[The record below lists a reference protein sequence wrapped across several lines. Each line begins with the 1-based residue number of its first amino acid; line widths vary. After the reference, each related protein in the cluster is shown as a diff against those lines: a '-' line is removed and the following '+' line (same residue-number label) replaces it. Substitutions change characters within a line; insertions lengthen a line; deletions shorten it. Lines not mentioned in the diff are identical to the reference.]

1 MVCVH
6 CRSDTQV
13 INSRLQ
19 KKANQVWRRRKCT
32 TCGAIFS
39 SREVAQYEL
48 IWLVRSRESLQP
60 FNRDKLLVSIYTS
73 CQHRPSALS
82 DARALTETVMSKLL
96 FTATDGVIEAPAI
109 AQTIQVAL
117 NRFDKAASVHFH
129 AFHRTTTNR
138 R

>member
-19 KKANQVWRRRKCT
+19 KKANQVWRRRKCG

-48 IWLVRSRESLQP
+48 VWLVRSHKALQP
-60 FNRDKLLVSIYTS
+60 FNRDKLLLSIYAS

-82 DARALTETVMSKLL
+82 DASALTETVINKLL
-96 FTATDGVIEAPAI
+96 FNATDGVLEAPAI
-109 AQTIQVAL
+109 AQTVQVAL
-117 NRFDKAASVHFH
+117 NRFDKAASVHYQ
-129 AFHRTTTNR
+129 AFHRK
-138 R
+138 

>member
-19 KKANQVWRRRKCT
+19 KKANQVWRRRKCG

-48 IWLVRSRESLQP
+48 VWLVRSNKALQP
-60 FNRDKLLVSIYTS
+60 FNRDKLLLSIYAS
-73 CQHRPSALS
+73 CQHRPSALA
-82 DARALTETVMSKLL
+82 DASALTETVMNKLL
-96 FTATDGVIEAPAI
+96 FTAANGILEAPAI
-109 AQTIQVAL
+109 VQIIQVAL
-117 NRFDKAASVHFH
+117 NRFDKAASVHYQ
-129 AFHRTTTNR
+129 AFHRP
-138 R
+138 

>member
-19 KKANQVWRRRKCT
+19 KKANQVWRRRKCG

-48 IWLVRSRESLQP
+48 VWLVRSNKALQP
-60 FNRDKLLVSIYTS
+60 FNRDKLLLSIYAS

-82 DARALTETVMSKLL
+82 DASALTETVINKLL
-96 FTATDGVIEAPAI
+96 FNATAGVLEAAAI
-109 AQTIQVAL
+109 AQTVQVAL
-117 NRFDKAASVHFH
+117 NRFDKAASVHYQ
-129 AFHRTTTNR
+129 AFHRK
-138 R
+138 

>member
-1 MVCVH
+1 MVCIH

-19 KKANQVWRRRKCT
+19 KKANQVWRRRKCG

-48 IWLVRSRESLQP
+48 VWLVRSNKALKP
-60 FNRDKLLVSIYTS
+60 FSRDKLLLSIYSS

-82 DARALTETVMSKLL
+82 DASALTETVMNKLL
-96 FTATDGVIEAPAI
+96 FTATNGVLEAFSI
-109 AQTIQVAL
+109 VHIVQVAL
-117 NRFDKAASVHFH
+117 NRFDKAASVHYQ
-129 AFHRTTTNR
+129 AFHQE
-138 R
+138 

>member
-19 KKANQVWRRRKCT
+19 KKANQVWRRRKCG

-48 IWLVRSRESLQP
+48 VWLVRSNKALQP
-60 FNRDKLLVSIYTS
+60 FNRDKLLLSVYAS

-82 DARALTETVMSKLL
+82 DASALTETVINKLL
-96 FTATDGVIEAPAI
+96 FNATAGVLEAAAI
-109 AQTIQVAL
+109 AQTVQVAL
-117 NRFDKAASVHFH
+117 NRFDKAASVHYQ
-129 AFHRTTTNR
+129 AFHRK
-138 R
+138 

>member
-19 KKANQVWRRRKCT
+19 KKANQVWRRRKCG

-48 IWLVRSRESLQP
+48 VWLVRSNKALQP
-60 FNRDKLLVSIYTS
+60 FNRDKLLLSIYAS

-82 DARALTETVMSKLL
+82 DASALTETVINKLL
-96 FTATDGVIEAPAI
+96 FNATAGVLEAPAI
-109 AQTIQVAL
+109 AQTVQVAL
-117 NRFDKAASVHFH
+117 NRFDKAASVHYQ
-129 AFHRTTTNR
+129 AFHRK
-138 R
+138 

>member
-1 MVCVH
+1 MVCIH
-6 CRSDTQV
+6 CRSETQV

-48 IWLVRSRESLQP
+48 IWLVRRRESLLP
-60 FNRDKLLVSIYTS
+60 FNRDKLLLSIYTS

-96 FTATDGVIEAPAI
+96 FTAIDGILEAPAI

-117 NRFDKAASVHFH
+117 NRFDKAASVHFQ
-129 AFHRTTTNR
+129 AFHRTTSSR